1 MEIMVKNISSYFID
15 FIYYTKY
22 FLYFN
27 FFMMSLLSN
36 LIYYFSFG
44 KINNSLIKNLYYVIN
59 LNGCV
64 LIKFVQWTVTNIEP
78 LENDESK
85 IILDLFYNFYE
96 NCDVHGINYTKQLFY
111 DEYGME
117 FDSVFVLDDNFKV
130 KSGSIA
136 QVYKAKFKTNDYLIT
151 NLIDNLIDNSNN
163 FNSKNNLDDVAIKV
177 VHPQIK
183 YQMYFPI
190 KFINFYQYCIQN
202 FDCLKKYGTIFD
214 FDSFFENLQLQIN
227 MNNEFNNMK
236 YFYNYYSNNEYIVIP
251 KPIVSSRQ
259 ILIME
264 FLTGSSIE
272 DLDVSEYE
280 KKQVILL
287 LNLFMKNGYYFLDY
301 IHSDLHQSNW
311 KVRKYKDFCQLIVY
325 DYGYVL
331 KSDSEF
337 SNTTINFMFYMDTF
351 DLTNLA
357 KLLYE
362 NITNIKN
369 ISIHDFSKQYINSIQ
384 NIIPFSDALIVSTYN
399 FCYKNNYIL
408 KNNLLELF
416 ISMIL
421 LKKHFKKYIFTSK
434 KNMDSNFIMSCYIN
448 CVSLSKKYNIFN
460 DLATYI
466 EEKFLNNETL
476 ISKYDYKNNIFD
488 SITSNNEII
497 INSDSSESS
506 SNTISATDSPQSMH
520 SIDI

>member
-1 MEIMVKNISSYFID
+1 MEIMVKNISSSFVD
-15 FIYYTKY
+15 FIYYIKY

-27 FFMMSLLSN
+27 FFMMSLFSN

-78 LENDESK
+78 LKNDESK
-85 IILDLFYNFYE
+85 VILDLFYNFYE

-136 QVYKAKFKTNDYLIT
+136 QVYKAKFKTNSKLNDI
-151 NLIDNLIDNSNN
+151 SNN
-163 FNSKNNLDDVAIKV
+163 LDSNFKNNLDDVAIKV

-227 MNNEFNNMK
+227 MNNEFNNMN
-236 YFYNYYSNNEYIVIP
+236 YYYDYYSNNEYIVIP

-272 DLDVSEYE
+272 ELDISEYE
-280 KKQVILL
+280 KKQVVLL
-287 LNLFMKNGYYFLDY
+287 LNLFIKNGYYYLDY

-311 KVRKYKDFCQLIVY
+311 KVKKYKDFYQLIIY

-331 KSDSEF
+331 NSDGGKF
-337 SNTTINFMFYMDTF
+337 NNIVIKFMTYMDTF
-351 DLTNLA
+351 DLPNLA

-369 ISIHDFSKQYINSIQ
+369 INIDDFSKKYINSIQ
-384 NIIPFSDALIVSTYN
+384 SIIPFSDALIVSTYN

-416 ISMIL
+416 ISML
-421 LKKHFKKYIFTSK
+421 LVKKYFKKYVFTMK
-434 KNMDSNFIMSCYIN
+434 KNMDINFVMSCHIYNISI
-448 CVSLSKKYNIFN
+448 CKKYNIFN

-488 SITSNNEII
+488 SITSNNEVI